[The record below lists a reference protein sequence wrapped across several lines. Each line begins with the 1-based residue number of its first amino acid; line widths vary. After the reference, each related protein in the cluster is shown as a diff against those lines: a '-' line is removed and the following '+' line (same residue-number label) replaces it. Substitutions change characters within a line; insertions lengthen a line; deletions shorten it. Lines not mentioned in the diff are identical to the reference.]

1 MKEKQERKQK
11 SVAKDLDVNEQELL
25 NLIME
30 YVIGNGVT
38 LDGFNAVVQ
47 VVKKEYGKVRL

>member
-1 MKEKQERKQK
+1 M
-11 SVAKDLDVNEQELL
+11 AKDLDVNEQELL

>member
-1 MKEKQERKQK
+1 MKEKQERKRK